1 MKGLGKTSP
10 FFCVRR
16 FAEVADFSVA
26 ELKIQARDFEN
37 DYRNEGEMSEHCYG
51 TMNGNFD
58 LVRAW
63 VRLLRY
69 GTEFD

>member
-1 MKGLGKTSP
+1 
-10 FFCVRR
+10 
-16 FAEVADFSVA
+16 VADFSVA

-63 VRLLRY
+63 VRLHLG